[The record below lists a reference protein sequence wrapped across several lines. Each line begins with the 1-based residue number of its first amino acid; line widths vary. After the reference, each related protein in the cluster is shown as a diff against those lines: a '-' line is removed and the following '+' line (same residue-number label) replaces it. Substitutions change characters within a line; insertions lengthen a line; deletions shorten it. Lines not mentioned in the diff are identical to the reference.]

1 MKWLK
6 RPKRGRKVEE
16 GTSACACVITPS
28 LCLCQAYYL
37 ISLVVL
43 HYDRGSS
50 ELKASLQKLILS
62 ETVMKKSNQTI
73 SGLKCGH
80 KWCWLLAV
88 IEQKLKGFYL

>member
-16 GTSACACVITPS
+16 GTSACASVITPS

-62 ETVMKKSNQTI
+62 ENCDEKVKSNNIRLEIWSQMV
-73 SGLKCGH
+73 LVFC
-80 KWCWLLAV
+80 CN
-88 IEQKLKGFYL
+88 